1 MSVVSAAGVEVG
13 KIMMAECLVVLVS
26 LHAFR
31 NVKRNELNAIN
42 NAREKTFTN
51 AWGKTDVEK
60 RASAI
65 SASMQGDMP
74 PAHFLPSSLIIT
86 AENV

>member
-31 NVKRNELNAIN
+31 NVKTTELNAIN
-42 NAREKTFTN
+42 NAREKTIIST
-51 AWGKTDVEK
+51 WGKTDVEK
-60 RASAI
+60 RASEI
-65 SASMQGDMP
+65 SACMQGDMAWVVAIGGASGARP
-74 PAHFLPSSLIIT
+74 PI
-86 AENV
+86 